1 MYLAVLQIGDDL
13 VDPFANSIHDL
24 PLTSV
29 TTMIEGDLSQALRR
43 AAPPLVQPENG
54 VLW

>member
-1 MYLAVLQIGDDL
+1 MLQIGDDL

-24 PLTSV
+24 PVISV
-29 TTMIEGDLSQALRR
+29 KTMIEGDLSQALGRT
-43 AAPPLVQPENG
+43 APPLVQPENG

>member
-1 MYLAVLQIGDDL
+1 MAVLQIGDDL

-29 TTMIEGDLSQALRR
+29 ITMIEGDLSQALGR
-43 AAPPLVQPENG
+43 AAPPHIQPENG